1 MAYEILK
8 RAIEARQ
15 SLTGIYDDYV
25 RWFSPHVLGKNAI
38 GQPTV
43 VGFQYGGG
51 RPDGIVPPEGT
62 WCVFV
67 IDRLRRLAPNDD
79 KWVTGPLESM
89 PSGFMSVID
98 LDSSGDEGMRA

>member
-1 MAYEILK
+1 MSYEILK

-15 SLTGIYDDYV
+15 SLTGIYDDYL
-25 RWFSPHVLGKNAI
+25 RCFSPHVLGKSTM

-43 VGFQYGGG
+43 VGFQYGGR
-51 RPDGIVPPEGT
+51 RPDGMLPPEGA

-67 IDRLRRLAPNDD
+67 IDRLRGLDPNGD

-89 PSGFMSVID
+89 PSGLMSVID
-98 LDSSGDEGMRA
+98 LDSSDDEGMRA